1 MQLLSTHADRQGVDI
16 SVAVCV
22 FLFVC
27 LFVRSWISPKRIK
40 LAASNFA
47 RRFIGFRG
55 RECPILAKL
64 CSPRSP
70 KSDES
75 TRTNRPRRP
84 RHGCPAPKYVR
95 WAAMARA
102 TGACVRATR
111 RIGVCVDIGPYG
123 RPRRQMYLFFYSIL
137 AQGWNS
143 DRPC

>member
-55 RECPILAKL
+55 RECPILGNFA
-64 CSPRSP
+64 PP
-70 KSDES
+70 EAQN
-75 TRTNRPRRP
+75 RTNQLGRIAR
-84 RHGCPAPKYVR
+84 
-95 WAAMARA
+95 AMAAQRQNMCAGQPWRGRQERA
-102 TGACVRATR
+102 YGPRVGSACVW
-111 RIGVCVDIGPYG
+111 IYG